1 MTIKTDTILLLKGQ
15 IRSDIR
21 SIYRSES
28 DGHVRVTFDNG
39 KMFPY
44 RPENVIY
51 LSRDADLPMP
61 VRVTRRADGMV
72 FQKILGVST
81 FIVPSTKEIRAY
93 RVVFENGDHRDY
105 LEEDI
110 LVEKHVKGE
119 RAKNVYNYLKD
130 LSKFSHITVDD
141 DISIGLFQKYAKVSM
156 ITDKSPLADYLIAG
170 SRKDMRAVL
179 SGGVDIHQPIFPFG
193 CNRSQY
199 KAVKEALEN
208 KISVIQGP
216 PGTGKTQTILNIVA
230 NLIIAGKSIEIV
242 SNNNSAVVNVAEK
255 LQKKKY
261 GLDWLVAYL
270 GNSANKK
277 AFYSAQSGTYPELES
292 WEREDLPTLK
302 NDIAR
307 LSARLQN
314 GYENLERLAILRDML
329 SQTEI
334 QEHHISEESD
344 GGVESLRK
352 VKRSSEALELMG
364 RINTEMESKGKLGF
378 FTRFKLRRKGIKDP
392 VEGSR
397 ALEKTYYQTA
407 ISELRAEIN
416 AIENDVKSIR
426 QNEEMLE
433 DYSLKYLHGRLYQLF
448 KPMGGARPVFKQQE
462 VERYNP
468 QPFLKEYPIILST
481 TFSAT
486 TNINASFPYD
496 YLIMDEASQVDVS
509 AGALALNCARNAVIV
524 GDDNQLP
531 NVVTTDDKI
540 AADML
545 FRQYDI
551 PSQYEFTQ
559 NSFLSS
565 LCSLF
570 KDMPITM
577 LREHYRCAP
586 AIIGFCNKQFYGGRL
601 IAMTTEGKSP
611 SLKIAST
618 GEGNFA
624 RGAVNNRQ
632 AEMIARELVP
642 DLVGTYD
649 DIGVIAPYNEQVR
662 AISDALRDNGFDSI
676 PVATVH
682 KFQGRENDVIILS
695 TVDNQIR
702 SFVDDPHLLNV
713 AVSRAKKLFI
723 LVVSGNDQPPS
734 NVKDLQDYIAY
745 NNGEVFNTSLRS
757 VFDLLYKQMGERR
770 KEFLSSHRRVSRY
783 NSENLMFALLEDVV
797 KENRFRRYDVLNN
810 YPLRNVVPDDAS
822 LSAEEDAFAHRSWS
836 HIDFLLFDRVTHSP
850 VLAVEVDGT
859 SFHFKGSDQSRRDAL
874 KDAVLGKIGLP
885 LLRLSTDGSSEKEK
899 IRAHLDSLISR

>member
-242 SNNNSAVVNVAEK
+242 SNNNSAVVNIAEK

-334 QEHHISEESD
+334 QEHHIIEESD
-344 GGVESLRK
+344 
-352 VKRSSEALELMG
+352 
-364 RINTEMESKGKLGF
+364 
-378 FTRFKLRRKGIKDP
+378 
-392 VEGSR
+392 
-397 ALEKTYYQTA
+397 
-407 ISELRAEIN
+407 
-416 AIENDVKSIR
+416 
-426 QNEEMLE
+426 
-433 DYSLKYLHGRLYQLF
+433 
-448 KPMGGARPVFKQQE
+448 
-462 VERYNP
+462 
-468 QPFLKEYPIILST
+468 
-481 TFSAT
+481 
-486 TNINASFPYD
+486 
-496 YLIMDEASQVDVS
+496 
-509 AGALALNCARNAVIV
+509 
-524 GDDNQLP
+524 
-531 NVVTTDDKI
+531 
-540 AADML
+540 
-545 FRQYDI
+545 
-551 PSQYEFTQ
+551 
-559 NSFLSS
+559 
-565 LCSLF
+565 
-570 KDMPITM
+570 
-577 LREHYRCAP
+577 
-586 AIIGFCNKQFYGGRL
+586 
-601 IAMTTEGKSP
+601 
-611 SLKIAST
+611 
-618 GEGNFA
+618 
-624 RGAVNNRQ
+624 
-632 AEMIARELVP
+632 
-642 DLVGTYD
+642 
-649 DIGVIAPYNEQVR
+649 
-662 AISDALRDNGFDSI
+662 
-676 PVATVH
+676 
-682 KFQGRENDVIILS
+682 
-695 TVDNQIR
+695 
-702 SFVDDPHLLNV
+702 
-713 AVSRAKKLFI
+713 
-723 LVVSGNDQPPS
+723 
-734 NVKDLQDYIAY
+734 
-745 NNGEVFNTSLRS
+745 
-757 VFDLLYKQMGERR
+757 
-770 KEFLSSHRRVSRY
+770 
-783 NSENLMFALLEDVV
+783 
-797 KENRFRRYDVLNN
+797 
-810 YPLRNVVPDDAS
+810 
-822 LSAEEDAFAHRSWS
+822 
-836 HIDFLLFDRVTHSP
+836 
-850 VLAVEVDGT
+850 
-859 SFHFKGSDQSRRDAL
+859 
-874 KDAVLGKIGLP
+874 
-885 LLRLSTDGSSEKEK
+885 
-899 IRAHLDSLISR
+899 